1 MAPPKHRRPGFSR
14 RAQYGLFL
22 GYVVAIAGTVAG
34 TGLVLIAHL
43 DPPGFAILRG
53 AFLDLGASVSATSR
67 AGVRAGAAL
76 VDGADAYYRAASQNH
91 AMRRELEVA
100 RARLLAARTTE
111 FENRRL
117 RQLVRLV
124 AIAPQH
130 IVTTRVIGSTVT
142 SSRRLATIGAGSLAG
157 VRLGQPVRSAEGLV
171 GRVVEV
177 GHFAARVM
185 LLTDGGSVVP
195 VRIVRNGAAALA
207 AGRGDGAI
215 DLRPL
220 GAGANPFRRG
230 DLVVSSGVGGIFPPD
245 VPVAVVTRLA
255 NDGAVAWPI
264 ADPARLDFAIVENV
278 FQPPAPAAAAP

>member
-1 MAPPKHRRPGFSR
+1 MAPPQHRRPGFSR

-22 GYVVAIAGTVAG
+22 GYVVAIAGTIAG
-34 TGLVLIAHL
+34 VGLVLIAHL
-43 DPPGFAILRG
+43 DPPGFALLRG
-53 AFLDLGASVSATSR
+53 AFLDLGASVSATGR

-76 VDGADAYYRAASQNH
+76 VDGADAYYQAASQNH
-91 AMRRELEVA
+91 ALRRELEVA
-100 RARLLAARTTE
+100 RTRLLATRAVD

-124 AIAPQH
+124 AKSPQL
-130 IVTTRVIGSTVT
+130 IVTTRVIGSTAT
-142 SSRRLATIGAGSLAG
+142 SSRRLATIGAGSLVG
-157 VRLGQPVRSAEGLV
+157 VRIGQPVRATEGV
-171 GRVVEV
+171 IGRVVEL

-185 LLTDGGSVVP
+185 LLTDGGSVIP

-245 VPVAVVTRLA
+245 VPVAVVTRLT
-255 NDGAVAWPI
+255 NDGAIAWPT

-278 FQPPAPAAAAP
+278 FQPPAPAPTAP